1 MPEEGIKAQILPQAP
16 PKKWIDNIAAVSSAL
31 IAIGT
36 LLNWFFGRES
46 SFPKWFFYVL
56 TILILVILYKYF
68 EESIKRFF
76 AAIAV
81 KNYIREAHFKL
92 LDNIQRFS
100 ELVAQ
105 RSEDS
110 IIHVVE
116 TIGTRR
122 GKPLVDKDLYPHAD
136 QLVQNVLLKLS
147 ESGRGLSA
155 GEFKGVLN
163 DLTTLIKFCTFFYFK
178 KPFLAHD
185 AGDLTKEEMKEL
197 EFARENFADF
207 LRRYQIFYDEVSV
220 RLGSTTRAHFEIP
233 KPLSPRA

>member
-1 MPEEGIKAQILPQAP
+1 MPEEGVRAQIMPAPP

-56 TILILVILYKYF
+56 TLLILVILFKYF

-81 KNYIREAHFKL
+81 RSYIREAHFKL
-92 LDNIQRFS
+92 LDNLQRFS
-100 ELVAQ
+100 ELVSQ
-105 RSEDS
+105 RSDDS
-110 IIHVVE
+110 IVHVIE

-122 GKPLVDKDLYPHAD
+122 GRALVDKDLYPYAD
-136 QLVQNVLLKLS
+136 QLVQNILLKLS
-147 ESGRGLSA
+147 ESGKSLSA

-163 DLTTLIKFCTFFYFK
+163 DLSTLIRFCTFFYFK
-178 KPFLAHD
+178 KPFHSQD
-185 AGDLTKEEMKEL
+185 TGDLTKDEMKEL

-207 LRRYQIFYDEVSV
+207 LRRYQIFFDEVSG

-233 KPLSPRA
+233 KPVSPRA

>member
-1 MPEEGIKAQILPQAP
+1 MSEETVRTQLIPAAP

-68 EESIKRFF
+68 EESIKRAF
-76 AAIAV
+76 ASIAV
-81 KNYIREAHFKL
+81 RNYIREAHFKL
-92 LDNIQRFS
+92 LDNLQRFS
-100 ELVAQ
+100 ELVSQ
-105 RSEDS
+105 RSDDS
-110 IIHVVE
+110 IVHVID
-116 TIGTRR
+116 TISTRR
-122 GKPLVDKDLYPHAD
+122 GQPLVDKDLYPYAD
-136 QLVQNVLLKLS
+136 QLVQNILLKLS
-147 ESGRGLSA
+147 ESGKSLSA

-163 DLTTLIKFCTFFYFK
+163 DLSTLIRFCTFFYFK
-178 KPFLAHD
+178 KPFHVQESC
-185 AGDLTKEEMKEL
+185 DLTKEEMKEL

-207 LRRYQIFYDEVSV
+207 LRRYQIFFDEVSG

-233 KPLSPRA
+233 KPVSPRS

>member
-1 MPEEGIKAQILPQAP
+1 MPEEGAKPQILPAPP

-76 AAIAV
+76 AALAV

-92 LDNIQRFS
+92 LDNLQRFS
-100 ELVAQ
+100 ELVSP
-105 RSEDS
+105 RSDDS
-110 IIHVVE
+110 IVHVIE
-116 TIGTRR
+116 TVSTRR
-122 GKPLVDKDLYPHAD
+122 GKPLVDRDLYPYAD
-136 QLVQNVLLKLS
+136 QLVQNILLKLS

-163 DLTTLIKFCTFFYFK
+163 DLTTLIRFCTYFYFK
-178 KPFLAHD
+178 KPFHVQD
-185 AGDLTKEEMKEL
+185 AGDLTKDEMKEL

-207 LRRYQIFYDEVSV
+207 LRRYQIFFDEVSV
-220 RLGSTTRAHFEIP
+220 RLGLTSRAHFEIP
-233 KPLSPRA
+233 KPLSSRG